1 VLESSGVLWVIPYP
15 SGPPRR
21 VRSGLISLGGG
32 WFSDSRRIAVSG
44 RPNGFSALAVVDTAD
59 GSLRTLYSST
69 DPVLTPSVSGDG
81 KRIAFASGKTEWDV
95 LEIAVPSGGIRA
107 LVSGGG
113 IAMLPDWAPSG
124 THFVFA
130 SNHGGPYGL
139 EDQSAAEAFSRKLL
153 QAPPGQQF
161 NQAHWSPDG
170 SRLVFVKGP
179 TGPYPGQL
187 MLANAAG
194 GGVVAVKGEQDRVY
208 GPSWSPDGQWV
219 LYIREHNGARQLA
232 KIMPGSG
239 GPVVLENAQPINDPL
254 ELGSPYSSWSPTGE
268 WLVLANPQGLAL
280 ISPDGRSIRQLS
292 RRRISPFGFTRDGR
306 QVLGIY
312 RNPSLSGPEW
322 QLISLDVATGSEKFL
337 APLNL
342 PGSVDGLSGFSLHPD
357 GKRLL
362 VSAAKWPY
370 EIWMLEGFDQ
380 APPRNW
386 LDRIFSR

>member
-1 VLESSGVLWVIPYP
+1 
-15 SGPPRR
+15 
-21 VRSGLISLGGG
+21 
-32 WFSDSRRIAVSG
+32 
-44 RPNGFSALAVVDTAD
+44 
-59 GSLRTLYSST
+59 
-69 DPVLTPSVSGDG
+69 
-81 KRIAFASGKTEWDV
+81 
-95 LEIAVPSGGIRA
+95 
-107 LVSGGG
+107 
-113 IAMLPDWAPSG
+113 
-124 THFVFA
+124 
-130 SNHGGPYGL
+130 
-139 EDQSAAEAFSRKLL
+139 
-153 QAPPGQQF
+153 
-161 NQAHWSPDG
+161 
-170 SRLVFVKGP
+170 
-179 TGPYPGQL
+179 
-187 MLANAAG
+187 
-194 GGVVAVKGEQDRVY
+194 
-208 GPSWSPDGQWV
+208 
-219 LYIREHNGARQLA
+219 
-232 KIMPGSG
+232 
-239 GPVVLENAQPINDPL
+239 
-254 ELGSPYSSWSPTGE
+254 LGSPYSSWSPTGE